1 MKFVHIADIHFDIPF
16 SSLNSSNNLGE
27 KRRLEQRSILKKV
40 IEYIK
45 ENDVEYLFIAGDLY
59 EHEYVKK
66 STIDYIVS
74 LFKQIPDTKIF
85 ITPGNH
91 DPYIKN
97 SYYEIYDFGENVNIF
112 SNSYVERYEDE
123 NVNIYGMAFT
133 EFYMNESVLE
143 NIKIADKSKLNIL
156 ITHCDLNGSKDVEG
170 MAYNP
175 ILESKMN
182 ALGFDYIAM
191 GHIHKNNI
199 ENKNRIY
206 YSGSPISL
214 GFDELGEHG
223 MIVGNISKENLQID
237 FVRLDDR
244 KFEEIELRVDNLY
257 SKEDLIERIL
267 SLDLNPINM
276 YKIILIGKRNF
287 EINPREILKI
297 LSSENILKIKN
308 LTILNYDIEELA
320 MQNNLKGIFIREVK
334 DMYNKGLCTEEEYQK
349 AIEIGLEAM

>member
-16 SSLNSSNNLGE
+16 TSLNSKENLGE
-27 KRRLEQRSILKKV
+27 KRRLEQRNVLKKV

-45 ENDVEYLFIAGDLY
+45 ENNIEYLFIAGDLY

-66 STIDYIVS
+66 STIDYIAK
-74 LFKQIPDTKIF
+74 LFKEIPNTKIF

-91 DPYIKN
+91 DPYIKK
-97 SYYEIYDFGENVNIF
+97 SYYDIYDFGENVNIF

-133 EFYMNESVLE
+133 EFYMNESVLD
-143 NIKIADKSKLNIL
+143 NIKIVDSSKLNIL
-156 ITHCDLNGSKDVEG
+156 IAHCDLNASKDEEG
-170 MAYNP
+170 MVYNP
-175 ILESKMN
+175 VLESKLN
-182 ALGFDYIAM
+182 SLGFDYIAL

-206 YSGSPISL
+206 YPGSLMSL

-223 MIVGNISKENLQID
+223 MIVGDISKENFNIE
-237 FVRLDDR
+237 FIRLDER
-244 KFEEIELRVDNLY
+244 KFEEIELKVDDLY
-257 SKEDLIERIL
+257 SKEDLIEKIL
-267 SLDLNPINM
+267 SLELNPMNM

-287 EINPREILKI
+287 EINPRNILKI
-297 LSSENILKIKN
+297 LSSDNILKIKN
-308 LTILNYDIEELA
+308 LTVVNYNIEELSI
-320 MQNNLKGIFIREVK
+320 QNNLKGIFVKEVIN
-334 DMYNKGLCTEEEYQK
+334 MYEKGLCTKEEYQK